1 MVKYGTQEWCD
12 VYMEEINK
20 SKAYEEA
27 ARTWEGDFYFIFDKG
42 GGQRADLY
50 VC

>member
-1 MVKYGTQEWCD
+1 MYKYGTQGWFD

-27 ARTWEGDFYFIFDKG
+27 ARTWEGDYYFI
-42 GGQRADLY
+42 
-50 VC
+50 V